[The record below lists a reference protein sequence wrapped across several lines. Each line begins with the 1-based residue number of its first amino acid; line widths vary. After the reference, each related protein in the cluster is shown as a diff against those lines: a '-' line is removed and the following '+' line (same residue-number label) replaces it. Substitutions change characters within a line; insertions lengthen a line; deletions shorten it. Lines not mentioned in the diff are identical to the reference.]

1 MEPCIGVRWTLG
13 DVSERGFV
21 ALSLS
26 VAGAVRL
33 LGDRARYVVCVNNVP
48 LGEVRRRLPRL
59 PEQVEL
65 RSVDAE
71 LPPALARRLAPNMA
85 QGVAWKFAPPRLFPD
100 RHELALDNDCILWDL
115 PDGLARWLERPDA
128 FLLAEDVAPAFGRFA
143 PWCGPEPRN
152 TGIRGLPPGFD
163 LVAALDRVLGRVGD
177 RLDSELDE
185 QGLQVA
191 ALRESGDVH
200 IVRVDEVTVCSPF
213 PPHRPDL
220 GTCGAHF
227 VGLNAR
233 VIPWSRGGRP
243 AVAWIADH
251 FDRHRPRV
259 ERAVAGAAA
268 AIRNPSPGSAQG

>member
-152 TGIRGLPPGFD
+152 TGIRGLPRGSTSSPPST
-163 LVAALDRVLGRVGD
+163 AC
-177 RLDSELDE
+177 
-185 QGLQVA
+185 
-191 ALRESGDVH
+191 SGASAIASTRSSTSRDC
-200 IVRVDEVTVCSPF
+200 RSRRSGSP
-213 PPHRPDL
+213 
-220 GTCGAHF
+220 GTCTSCGSTRSPSVRHSRRTGPTSAPA
-227 VGLNAR
+227 AR
-233 VIPWSRGGRP
+233 TSSG
-243 AVAWIADH
+243 
-251 FDRHRPRV
+251 
-259 ERAVAGAAA
+259 
-268 AIRNPSPGSAQG
+268 